1 VNRMQADQGWRDST
15 VLPRSAPA
23 LLTDFAVPG
32 GRTGAI
38 NPVVCERA
46 LHQIYYPPF
55 KAEVQAG
62 VGSVMSSYSRLNGTH
77 ATRTTRRAR
86 ATIQRAI
93 LWGHSCVYG

>member
-55 KAEVQAG
+55 KAEV
-62 VGSVMSSYSRLNGTH
+62 VMSSYSRLNGTH